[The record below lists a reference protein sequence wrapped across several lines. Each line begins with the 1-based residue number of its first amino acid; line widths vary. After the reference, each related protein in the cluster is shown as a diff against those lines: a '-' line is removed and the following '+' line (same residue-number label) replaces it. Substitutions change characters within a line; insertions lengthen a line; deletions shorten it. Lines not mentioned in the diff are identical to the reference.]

1 MKNYRTQQ
9 RTLLLDYLHAHTDEN
24 LSTADI
30 LEAMSG
36 SGISKSAVYRN
47 LSSLESEGKLRRV
60 SRPGDRRAYY
70 QYVDDD
76 ECRGQIHISCIRC
89 GRTVHASANV
99 CDRLQKNLESEDSF
113 EIDRSETVI
122 YGICKE
128 CRK

>member
-1 MKNYRTQQ
+1 MKNYHTQQ
-9 RTLLLDYLHAHTDEN
+9 RTLLLDYLHTHIDEN
-24 LSTADI
+24 LSTSDI

-47 LSSLESEGKLRRV
+47 LASLEAEGRLHRI
-60 SRPGDRRAYY
+60 SRPGDRRTYY
-70 QYVDDD
+70 QFVDED

-89 GRTVHASANV
+89 GKTVHASPNV
-99 CDRLQKNLESEDSF
+99 CERLQKTLENEDSF